1 MLSTGFGSEFTSR
14 CSDVCT
20 RWLQDAC
27 LPTANPPL
35 AIAGRRHLRSA
46 YRGRL
51 NFPRVKLAS
60 YGGRSFA
67 YAGLRIRTHF
77 LTLETVVFLFHL
89 LSTTSKPFSSLSTRL
104 AHAARLGFLTKT
116 RCINSLLLL
125 LFVIR
130 SRGHKIDTVTGSTVS
145 QTMKLRVTTT
155 DFTYTPRLAVGCTHG
170 SPSVGDDTS
179 MFPVL

>member
-20 RWLQDAC
+20 RWLQDAY

-67 YAGLRIRTHF
+67 YAGPSNWNSLPAYLRD
-77 LTLETVVFLFHL
+77 
-89 LSTTSKPFSSLSTRL
+89 SSLSLTSFRRHLGAFLFSFCWASTRSAFGVL
-104 AHAARLGFLTKT
+104 LQKARY
-116 RCINSLLLL
+116 INSML
-125 LFVIR
+125 LFIAA
-130 SRGHKIDTVTGSTVS
+130 IMS
-145 QTMKLRVTTT
+145 Q
-155 DFTYTPRLAVGCTHG
+155 PCT
-170 SPSVGDDTS
+170 SNRISS
-179 MFPVL
+179 